1 MWKKAVDYL
10 WSTLPHIAGAIIIYI
25 VGVLLT
31 KLILKLMSKALN
43 KSKLDVTVHS
53 FVKSLVKTVLYTVI
67 IVSILTVLGVPTA
80 SLVTIIG
87 AAGLAVGLALQN
99 SISNLAGGFIILFS
113 KPFKVDDFIEV
124 GTIQGKVINITILNT
139 KLLTLD
145 NKAIYIPN
153 GQISSSTLINYNEQE
168 NRRVDLIFSISY
180 DNDFKVAKE
189 VLKNVVN
196 KNPLALNDPEPI
208 IRVTNHA
215 ASAIEIAVKVWVKS
229 ENYWDLYYDLNEE
242 VKTAFDENG
251 ISIPYNQL
259 DVMIKK

>member
-1 MWKKAVDYL
+1 MWKKTVDYL
-10 WSTLPHIAGAIIIYI
+10 WSILPHIAGAIIIYI

-124 GTIQGKVINITILNT
+124 GSISGKVVNITILNT

-153 GQISSSTLINYNEQE
+153 GQISSSTLTNYNEQE
-168 NRRVDLIFSISY
+168 NRRVDLTFSISY
-180 DNDFKVAKE
+180 DNDFKKAKE
-189 VLKNVVN
+189 ILRQVVE
-196 KNPLALNDPEPI
+196 KNPLSLSDPEPL
-208 IRVTNHA
+208 IRVANHA
-215 ASAIEIAVKVWVKS
+215 ASAIEIIVKVWVKS

-242 VKTAFDENG
+242 VKTAFDENE